1 VGAAVGGV
9 SGAIS
14 GAMDAASRPPGVTID
29 PATGAG
35 AELVNPQYRNP
46 PGTPQQIAALRRQA
60 AELET
65 ERSQTRRARTTAD
78 RQAEQAQQLNDAAGR
93 ARETVTAG
101 GQRAGETQQDA
112 TAREGT
118 NRQAQQQQGEA
129 QSNVGSYPE
138 RAAGLATLLTP
149 LHVFRRFL
157 HYAEMLPGD
166 VGGKFHQ
173 MDREAAGFERALG
186 QVGAQMAQTA
196 AQGPSALLGWQQE
209 QQQIVAARGQA
220 LGAQQT
226 FEQQTQ
232 HAERISETATAA
244 RAQRTAASARA
255 AQHEGQVSTQIA
267 QRNARATSLASELAV
282 WATQHRAA
290 RMQAIEE
297 TRARY
302 IARGYRVTVRGE

>member
-1 VGAAVGGV
+1 
-9 SGAIS
+9 
-14 GAMDAASRPPGVTID
+14 MDAASRPARRDHRPGNRCGRRARQPAVPQPARHAPADRGD
-29 PATGAG
+29 P
-35 AELVNPQYRNP
+35 P
-46 PGTPQQIAALRRQA
+46 PGRRARNRAL
-60 AELET
+60 
-65 ERSQTRRARTTAD
+65 QTRRARTTAD
-78 RQAEQAQQLNDAAGR
+78 RQAQQAQELDRAAGQ
-93 ARETVTAG
+93 ARETATAG

-129 QSNVGSYPE
+129 QTNVGSYPE
-138 RAAGLATLLTP
+138 RAAGLATLITP
-149 LHVFRRFL
+149 LHAFRGFL

-173 MDREAAGFERALG
+173 MDGRPQASN
-186 QVGAQMAQTA
+186 
-196 AQGPSALLGWQQE
+196 GPSAKWASRWHRPPPRAPAALAGWQQE
-209 QQQIVAARGQA
+209 QQQIVAARGEA

-232 HAERISETATAA
+232 NAERISATASA
-244 RAQRTAASARA
+244 AGTQRRAASARA

-267 QRNARATSLASELAV
+267 QRNARATSLAGELAA
-282 WATQHRAA
+282 WATEHRAA
-290 RMQAIEE
+290 RMRAIEA